1 MELASAAN
9 AHKAM
14 LAMLGPGAWVR
25 GAAVGESYYA
35 RGAVQHEIVRRL
47 FPRVAM
53 NTRRSVADA
62 DADSAGAQAFAV
74 STCILL
80 FSLFPKAVVLPSFP
94 LSPYCAHHQVP
105 SAARHTNQPREARPF
120 LVLVPASPAPV
131 GDDQS
136 KESMRRRTSSPI
148 SPRLSAI
155 KAQPYASIAQGPESP
170 AAVS

>member
-74 STCILL
+74 SICILL
-80 FSLFPKAVVLPSFP
+80 FSLL
-94 LSPYCAHHQVP
+94 
-105 SAARHTNQPREARPF
+105 F
-120 LVLVPASPAPV
+120 LN
-131 GDDQS
+131 
-136 KESMRRRTSSPI
+136 
-148 SPRLSAI
+148 
-155 KAQPYASIAQGPESP
+155 
-170 AAVS
+170 